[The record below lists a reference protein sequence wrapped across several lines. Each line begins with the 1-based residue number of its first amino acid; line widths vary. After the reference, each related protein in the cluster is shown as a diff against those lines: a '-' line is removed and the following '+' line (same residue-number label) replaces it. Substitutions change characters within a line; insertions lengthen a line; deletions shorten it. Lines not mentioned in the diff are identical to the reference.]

1 MGLVKRLGAWR
12 LRQRTRHA
20 VSWSLGVG
28 SAIFACIIVSGVI
41 GYMTIEGWGFID
53 SFYMVVITL
62 STVGF
67 MEVQPLSKAGRI
79 MTAAMILGGVGS
91 FAYLMGTM
99 SQVIIEGRL
108 QHIWGKRRVSKLIK
122 GLRDH
127 FIICGY
133 GRIGSVVVEEIEKAG
148 HPMVVIEKDPE
159 ALMALENRGVLV
171 VSGDATMDEVL
182 LSAGL
187 ERARCLITALSQDAA
202 NVFVTLTARQLNPGL
217 TIVARTDTESHIS
230 RLERAGADRVVMPY
244 NIGGLRMAQ
253 SVLRPTVTN
262 LLDLAGRGDIDLQME
277 ELPVAPDSE
286 LVGKLVRDS
295 GIRAN
300 FDVIIVCIKSTDGK
314 MLFNP
319 GPGIEIK
326 AGDLLVALGKPENM
340 PGLQAVCSPGRDLAS
355 DNTKREIET

>member
-12 LRQRTRHA
+12 LRLRTRYA

-28 SAIFACIIVSGVI
+28 SAIFLCVITFGIV
-41 GYMTIEGWGFID
+41 GYMLVEGWSFID

-62 STVGF
+62 STVGY
-67 MEVQPLSKAGRI
+67 MEVQPLSDAGRM

-108 QHIWGKRRVSKLIK
+108 QHIWGKRRVNKLIK

-133 GRIGSVVVEEIEKAG
+133 GRIGSVVVEEIEKEG
-148 HPMVVIEKDPE
+148 YPMVVIEKDPE
-159 ALMALENRGVLV
+159 ALMILENKGVLCIG
-171 VSGDATMDEVL
+171 GDATLDEVL

-217 TIVARTDTESHIS
+217 TIVARTDTESHIA
-230 RLERAGADRVVMPY
+230 RLKRAGADRVVMPY

-277 ELPVAPDSE
+277 ELLVSPDSE
-286 LVGKLVRDS
+286 LVGRLVKDS

-300 FDVIIVCIKSTDGK
+300 FEVIIVCIKSAAGE

-319 GPGIEIK
+319 GPNTEIR
-326 AGDLLVALGKPENM
+326 AGDLLIALGKPENM
-340 PGLQAVCSPGRDLAS
+340 PRLQAVCSPG
-355 DNTKREIET
+355 E

>member
-1 MGLVKRLGAWR
+1 MRLLKKLKALR
-12 LRQRTRHA
+12 LRLRTKYA

-28 SAIFACIIVSGVI
+28 STIFACVI
-41 GYMTIEGWGFID
+41 TAGITGYMTLEGWSFID

-62 STVGF
+62 STVGY
-67 MEVQPLSKAGRI
+67 MEVQPLSDAGRL
-79 MTAAMILGGVGS
+79 MTAGIILGGVGS

-108 QHIWGKRRVSKLIK
+108 QHIWGKRRVNKLIT
-122 GLRDH
+122 GLRGH

-133 GRIGSVVVEEIEKAG
+133 GRIGSVVVEEIEKEG

-159 ALMALENRGVLV
+159 ALMILESKGILFI
-171 VSGDATMDEVL
+171 SGDATLDEVL

-187 ERARCLITALSQDAA
+187 EHARCLITALSQDAA
-202 NVFVTLTARQLNPGL
+202 NVFVTLTARQLNPQL
-217 TIVARTDTESHIS
+217 TIVARTDTESHIP
-230 RLERAGADRVVMPY
+230 RLKRAGADRVVMPY

-277 ELPVAPDSE
+277 ELLVSSE
-286 LVGKLVRDS
+286 SGLVDKLVKDS

-300 FDVIIVCIKSTDGK
+300 FEVIIVCIKTPDGQ
-314 MLFNP
+314 MVFNP
-319 GPGIEIK
+319 GPNTVIR
-326 AGDLLVALGKPENM
+326 AGDLLIALGKPENM
-340 PGLQAVCSPGRDLAS
+340 PRLQAVCQP
-355 DNTKREIET
+355 EV